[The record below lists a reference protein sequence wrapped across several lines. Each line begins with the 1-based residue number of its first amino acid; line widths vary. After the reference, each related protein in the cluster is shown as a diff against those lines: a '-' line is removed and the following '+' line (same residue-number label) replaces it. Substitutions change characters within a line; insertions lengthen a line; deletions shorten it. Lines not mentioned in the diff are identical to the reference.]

1 MEYGLEEMTGFS
13 MISDAQQD
21 NLVERFMSDNGT
33 LIGYSV
39 VSGHLRS
46 LSLRVQRNRIKE
58 SIARVDPGNSRIRWA
73 VVISSRA
80 YSVAGPNSLWHID
93 GHHILVTWG
102 FVIHGGIY
110 GFSCLIVFLK
120 CSTNNRSNTVLD
132 LFFTATQRFEW
143 PSRVRSDHGGEN
155 VMVWEAMDERGNINS
170 KSANRKTV
178 ERCLS
183 CCYTYIPLYLS
194 IHGRGWY
201 LREK

>member
-1 MEYGLEEMTGFS
+1 M
-13 MISDAQQD
+13 A
-21 NLVERFMSDNGT
+21 GT
-33 LIGYSV
+33 
-39 VSGHLRS
+39 
-46 LSLRVQRNRIKE
+46 
-58 SIARVDPGNSRIRWA
+58 
-73 VVISSRA
+73 
-80 YSVAGPNSLWHID
+80 NSLWHID

-178 ERCLS
+178 ERVFHVVTHIFY
-183 CCYTYIPLYLS
+183 YTFQSMEEAGILERSNTLHLFALHFTFLPRINTALESFVEAWNLHP
-194 IHGRGWY
+194 I
-201 LREK
+201 